1 MRRREFVRLA
11 GSAALASPLAL
22 RAQTGGRIP
31 LVVISFGT
39 AADDPFNL
47 ERAGAVKRGMA
58 RLGWVEG
65 RNIRYELVFGDGS
78 LELMQSRA
86 EKILSA
92 APDVIVSSG
101 TAAAIAFHKA
111 TASVPVVFANV
122 ADPVAGGLVA
132 SLSRPGGN
140 MTGFTPFEYGIGGK
154 WLQLLQQIAP
164 GITRAI
170 LLGDAF
176 NPNFL
181 GFWPSFESAAAAQKI
196 EPAKIA
202 AGSAEDIEKALRAL
216 AEQGNGGIVVTASQF
231 SITHRKLIF
240 RLAEE
245 LKLPAVYWARFFAQT
260 GGLLSY
266 GPDFVKHH
274 EQAASYV
281 DRILRGEKPESLP
294 VQLPTDYETIINAKT
309 AGALG
314 LTIPPLLLA
323 QADEV
328 IE

>member
-1 MRRREFVRLA
+1 MRRREFVTLA
-11 GSAALASPLAL
+11 GGAAFALPSML

-47 ERAGAVKRGMA
+47 ERAAAVKSGMT

-65 RNIRYELVFGDGS
+65 SNIRYELVFGDGS
-78 LELMQSRA
+78 LDLMQARA
-86 EKILSA
+86 EKILAA

-111 TASVPVVFANV
+111 TTTIPVVFANV

-154 WLQLLQQIAP
+154 WLQLLQQVAP
-164 GITRAI
+164 AITRAT

-176 NPNFL
+176 NPNFS
-181 GFWPSFESAAAAQKI
+181 GFWPPFESAAAAQKI

-216 AEQGNGGIVVTASQF
+216 AEKQGGGIVVTASQF

-266 GPDFVKHH
+266 GPNFIKHH
-274 EQAASYV
+274 EQAAGYV
-281 DRILRGEKPESLP
+281 DRILRGEKPGNLP
-294 VQLPTDYETIINAKT
+294 VQFPTDYEMVLNAKT

-314 LTIPPLLLA
+314 LTISPLLLA